1 MNLIVSHE
9 HPLRTNQTRSARRE
23 IKHVA
28 LPKQTIRSVL
38 IEDNAT
44 VDLRR
49 DLECDSGRNV
59 RLDYAGDHIRAR
71 SLRCDDDMNT
81 CRTCHLCDARDRRLD
96 VRRSGLHQISQLV
109 DDDHHVRKSIGNDQL
124 ILPRYFYWAVFRLTR
139 LYGLHLFLFHRTC
152 IEADDVSHA
161 YTGEDFVAAL
171 HLVDQPPQG

>member
-1 MNLIVSHE
+1 VSKSEAFVLKQSPPGDESHRQSRAPLAHE
-9 HPLRTNQTRSARRE
+9 SDAKCSRE

-71 SLRCDDDMNT
+71 SLRCDDDMIPA
-81 CRTCHLCDARDRRLD
+81 ARAICVMRAIA
-96 VRRSGLHQISQLV
+96 VSTSAGAVCIRSAQLV
-109 DDDHHVRKSIGNDQL
+109 DDEPPRK
-124 ILPRYFYWAVFRLTR
+124 
-139 LYGLHLFLFHRTC
+139 
-152 IEADDVSHA
+152 EA
-161 YTGEDFVAAL
+161 YRE
-171 HLVDQPPQG
+171 